1 VVATFLAACKPPEEQ
16 KTYNYQLADDYFSYD
31 SGKLLVIS
39 NDFVSR
45 DRYLAGDGIS
55 GGKSRVKFSD
65 SFVSNYLEDY
75 CDRGSQI
82 VIVEKEGK
90 VFVKPQR
97 SVYDEYYEFSS
108 SYGNFTLEVKRYSD
122 GIYYLESSIPKVDWK
137 QVVSVDNSNKR
148 TDLFTTVDTSGK
160 YDYDTSSG
168 LKQDNFPLGV
178 PEIYTKSVTVSSTD
192 YTDVF
197 FYFPS
202 LSKSSIADIADTTA
216 QFAIDNTLSFEYSSL
231 NIVKRVLFEVS
242 KYLVIGVRVE
252 GSTVTMNDILTSMN
266 MAQSVV
272 EPYYLGLLV
281 H

>member
-31 SGKLLVIS
+31 SGKLLVMS

-55 GGKSRVKFSD
+55 GGKSRVEFSD
-65 SFVSNYLEDY
+65 GFVPNFLEDY
-75 CDRGSQI
+75 CIRGSQI
-82 VIVEKEGK
+82 VVVEKEGK
-90 VFVKPQR
+90 TFVKPQR
-97 SVYDEYYEFSS
+97 SVYEDYYEFSS

-137 QVVSVDNSNKR
+137 QIVSVDNSNKR
-148 TDLFTTVDTSGK
+148 TDLSTTVDTSGK
-160 YDYDTSSG
+160 YDYDTSLG
-168 LKQDNFPLGV
+168 LKQINTYLGV
-178 PEIYTKSVTVSSTD
+178 PEIYTKSVNVSSYD

-202 LSKSSIADIADTTA
+202 LVKASIEDIMDTTA
-216 QFAIDNTLSFEYSSL
+216 QFAIGNTLDFEYSSL

-242 KYLVIGVRVE
+242 KYPVIGVRVE
-252 GSTVTMNDILTSMN
+252 GSTITMNDILTSMN
-266 MAQSVV
+266 SRQSVV
-272 EPYYLGLLV
+272 EPYYLGLLA